1 MIPFFDLARSHD
13 PLRTQF
19 HEVLDALIDS
29 SEFVLGSNVVSFEAE
44 FSKYCEATHTIG
56 TNSGTSALHLALEA
70 CGVKAGDEVITTPMT
85 FIATA
90 ASISYLNATPVF
102 VDVDPATWTLDPK
115 NIEAAITSRTK
126 VIMPVH
132 LHGLMADMP
141 SIMDIAAKYNL
152 RVIEDAAQA
161 HGASI
166 NGILSSGFGDASGFS
181 FYPGKNL
188 GALGEAGAV
197 VTNNI
202 EIANRVRLM
211 RNWGS
216 SVRYIHEEI
225 AYNYRMEGIQAGFL
239 SVKLPHMQKW
249 TEDRKLIAQK
259 YTAAFASVGIQC
271 PHTPDGY
278 EHVFHVYAILTKNR
292 NALSERFIERKIGH
306 GTHYP
311 IAVHQQEAYAH
322 LGQQFGSYPVSE
334 KLAQMFFSLPIYP
347 GMTEDEIQLVVD
359 TVLSV
364 ERP

>member
-1 MIPFFDLARSHD
+1 MIQFFDLSRSHD
-13 PLRTQF
+13 PLRAEF
-19 HEVLDALIDS
+19 HHVLDRLIDS
-29 SEFVLGSNVVSFEAE
+29 SEYILGPNVDNFEDK
-44 FSKYCEATHTIG
+44 FSEYCGSQFSIA

-70 CGVKAGDEVITTPMT
+70 CGVVAGDEVITTPMT

-90 ASISYLNATPVF
+90 ASISYLSATPVF

-115 NIEAAITSRTK
+115 NIEAAITPQTK
-126 VIMPVH
+126 AIMPVH

-141 SIMDIAAKYNL
+141 RIMDIAAKYNL

-161 HGASI
+161 HGASM

-216 SVRYIHEEI
+216 SVRYIHKEI
-225 AYNYRMEGIQAGFL
+225 GFNYRMEGIQAGFL

-259 YTAAFASVGIQC
+259 YTVAFASAGIQC

-292 NALSERFIERKIGH
+292 KALSERFAERKIGY

-311 IAVHQQEAYAH
+311 IALHQQAAYSY
-322 LGQQFGSYPVSE
+322 LGYADGSFPVSE
-334 KLAQMFFSLPIYP
+334 MLAQMFFSLPIYP
-347 GMTEDEIQLVVD
+347 GMTEKEIQLVID
-359 TVLSV
+359 TVL
-364 ERP
+364 EMEKR

>member
-1 MIPFFDLARSHD
+1 MIPFFDIARSHE
-13 PLRTQF
+13 PLRGQF
-19 HEVLDALIDS
+19 HEVLDSIIDS
-29 SEFVLGSNVVSFEAE
+29 SEFILGSNVEKFEAK
-44 FSKYCEATHTIG
+44 FSEYCDAAHTIG

-70 CGVKAGDEVITTPMT
+70 CGVRAGDEVITTPMT

-90 ASISYLNATPVF
+90 AAISYLNATPVF
-102 VDVDPATWTLDPK
+102 VDVDPNTWTLDPNK
-115 NIEAAITSRTK
+115 IEAAITARTK
-126 VIMPVH
+126 AIMPVH
-132 LHGLMADMP
+132 LHGLMADMS
-141 SIMDIAAKYNL
+141 SIISIASDYKL
-152 RVIEDAAQA
+152 KVIEDAAQA

-166 NGILSSGFGDASGFS
+166 NGIPASGFGDATGFS

-202 EIANRVRLM
+202 EVANRVRLM

-239 SVKLPHMQKW
+239 SVKLPALDRW
-249 TEDRKLIAQK
+249 TQERKSIAKK
-259 YTAAFASVGIQC
+259 YSAAFSPMGIQC

-278 EHVFHVYAILTKNR
+278 EHVYHVYAIISKDR
-292 NALSERFIERKIGH
+292 NALASRFNERKIGH

-311 IAVHQQEAYAH
+311 IAVHQQEAYAQ
-322 LGQQFGSYPVSE
+322 LGHQNGSFPVSE
-334 KLAQMFFSLPIYP
+334 KLAQMFFSLPIFP

-359 TVLSV
+359 TVLSM

>member
-1 MIPFFDLARSHD
+1 MIQFSDLSRSHD
-13 PLRTQF
+13 PLRAEF
-19 HEVLDALIDS
+19 HHVLDRLLDS
-29 SEFVLGSNVVSFEAE
+29 SEYILGPNVDNFEDK
-44 FSKYCEATHTIG
+44 FSEYCGSQFSIA

-70 CGVKAGDEVITTPMT
+70 CGVVAGYEVITTPMT

-115 NIEAAITSRTK
+115 NIEAAITPQTK
-126 VIMPVH
+126 AIMPVH

-141 SIMDIAAKYNL
+141 RIMDIAAKYNL

-166 NGILSSGFGDASGFS
+166 NGILASGFGDASGFS

-216 SVRYIHEEI
+216 SVRYIHKEI
-225 AYNYRMEGIQAGFL
+225 GFNYRMEGMQAGFL

-249 TEDRKLIAQK
+249 TEERKLIAQK
-259 YTAAFASVGIQC
+259 YTAAFASASIQC
-271 PHTPDGY
+271 PRTPDGY

-292 NALSERFIERKIGH
+292 KALSERFAERKIGY

-311 IAVHQQEAYAH
+311 IALHQQAAYSY
-322 LGQQFGSYPVSE
+322 LGYTDGSFPVSE
-334 KLAQMFFSLPIYP
+334 MLAKMFFSLPIYP
-347 GMTEDEIQLVVD
+347 GMTEKEIQLVID
-359 TVLSV
+359 TVL
-364 ERP
+364 EMEKR